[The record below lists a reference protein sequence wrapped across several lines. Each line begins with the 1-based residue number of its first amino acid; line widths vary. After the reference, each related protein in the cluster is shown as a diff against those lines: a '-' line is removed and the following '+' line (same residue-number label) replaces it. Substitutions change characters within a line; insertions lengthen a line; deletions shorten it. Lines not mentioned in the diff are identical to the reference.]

1 MSEIPKMHKS
11 AGANPLAYEVTWIG
25 YRMLEFLSY
34 YGYSGRFDHAGHDKR
49 GDYAYFGVEASSLP
63 KVALRHPPNSQLT
76 SLMERCLRRKIAMAN
91 DHEGLWYI
99 VALANKQD
107 TVSETV

>member
-1 MSEIPKMHKS
+1 MHKMSES
-11 AGANPLAYEVTWIG
+11 ASANHLANEVTWIG

-34 YGYSGRFDHAGHDKR
+34 CGYSARFDHAGHDAR
-49 GDYAYFGVEASSLP
+49 GDYAYFVVEASSLP

-76 SLMERCLRRKIAMAN
+76 TLMERYVRRKIAVTN
-91 DHEGLWYI
+91 DHEGLRYI

-107 TVSETV
+107 GVSETV

>member
-1 MSEIPKMHKS
+1 MHQM
-11 AGANPLAYEVTWIG
+11 GENTNANNLAYEVTWIG

-34 YGYSGRFDHAGHDKR
+34 CGYSARFDRAGHDER
-49 GDYAYFGVEASSLP
+49 GDYAYFVIEASSLP

-76 SLMERCLRRKIAMAN
+76 TLMERCLRRKIAVAN
-91 DHEGLWYI
+91 DHEELWYI

-107 TVSETV
+107 AVSETV